1 MNIDELAYRIA
12 AAKPIPSL
20 HVGNDHWPEVDYARA
35 SFHTVKMALADLAE
49 TKLPTCSLAGSRLR
63 EADLSS
69 ADLTDADLTNCDL
82 FQTNLHGATLAGADL
97 TGAEVSGLNLLTL
110 ADFKGV

>member
-1 MNIDELAYRIA
+1 MD
-12 AAKPIPSL
+12 
-20 HVGNDHWPEVDYARA
+20 
-35 SFHTVKMALADLAE
+35 LADLAE

-69 ADLTDADLTNCDL
+69 ADLTGADLTNCDL
-82 FQTNLHGATLAGADL
+82 FQVNFYGAILRGADL

-110 ADFKGV
+110 ADFKGVRVTDEQVFQVLDAMGVDVRTRQR